1 MGMFDRF
8 KKRSS
13 GAMVGLTLQSPGVIC
28 PAGYHHLLDAPE
40 VAGAIWRISDMI
52 ASMTIHLMRNEKSG
66 DVRVRDALAY
76 KVDVAPWSLG
86 TRHTLISWI
95 VAGMLTDG
103 NACVLP
109 LTGGGLLEDLVPM
122 PGARP
127 QRRPDGSPYE
137 VVWRGVAFEPDEV
150 LHFPYHVDLLHPWL
164 GTGTRVQLQQVVDS
178 LLQANTTKQAYMS
191 SEYKPPII
199 ISVNADSDLADLDKR
214 KKFLEKYTKRS
225 SPDEPW
231 VIPAELMKVAQVRP
245 LSLNDLAIR
254 DGVEL
259 DKKSVAAIF
268 GVPGFMVGVG
278 SYNKD
283 EYNTFIREVL
293 MPLAQIIQQE
303 LTKKLLVSQ
312 ERYFRFNSRSLY
324 AYDLK
329 ELADIADNLY
339 VRGLMTGN
347 EARDW
352 LGLAPKAGLDELVI
366 LENFIP
372 IDRIGDQ
379 KKLKGADNYGN
390 E

>member
-1 MGMFDRF
+1 MGLFDRF
-8 KKRSS
+8 KKRSA
-13 GAMVGLTLQSPGVIC
+13 GATVGLTLQSPGIIC
-28 PAGYHHLLDAPE
+28 PTGYHHLLDAPE

-52 ASMTIHLMRNEKSG
+52 ASMTIHLMRNEKNG

-76 KVDVAPWSLG
+76 KVDVAPWSMG

-95 VAGMLTDG
+95 VSVMLTDG

-109 LTGGGLLEDLVPM
+109 RTGGGLLEDLIPM

-127 QRRPDGSPYE
+127 RRRADGGDYE
-137 VVWRGVAFEPDEV
+137 IAWRGVTFDPDEV
-150 LHFPYHVDLLHPWL
+150 LHFPYHVDLQYPWL

-178 LLQANTTKQAYMS
+178 LLQANSTKQAYMS

-199 ISVNADSDLADLDKR
+199 ISVNADSDLADPEKR
-214 KKFLEKYTKRS
+214 KKFLDRYTKRS

-231 VIPAELMKVAQVRP
+231 VIPAELMNVAQVRP

-329 ELADIADNLY
+329 ELADIAENLF

-347 EARDW
+347 ECRDW
-352 LGLAPKAGLDELVI
+352 MGLPPMAGLDKLVI
-366 LENFIP
+366 LENYIP
-372 IDRIGDQ
+372 LDRIGDQ
-379 KKLKGADNYGN
+379 SKLKGADNDGN
-390 E
+390 N